1 MRAFKTVRRIEPDW
15 HYTEPR
21 PYRADAWAEAAGADD
36 APALDV
42 RPADS
47 PDAMSRDADAVLD
60 LIDAVIAA
68 DALASREADDAIAIA
83 DAPAAGGPIP
93 ARDLMHSL
101 YEQYC
106 GALENPQA
114 SPSAGWA
121 AQMTAAHRPLP
132 DLRADAREGV
142 DATDSIAGLL
152 SGARVL
158 DDAFGPLTPGD
169 GPDPAA
175 TEPVPEILRLFAP
188 AEYHATAARRQGG
201 LPPAL
206 TRQEHQTLA
215 IDSPLPASAPAP
227 ACNAR

>member
-1 MRAFKTVRRIEPDW
+1 M
-15 HYTEPR
+15 
-21 PYRADAWAEAAGADD
+21 
-36 APALDV
+36 

-47 PDAMSRDADAVLD
+47 PDAMPRDADAVLD

-68 DALASREADDAIAIA
+68 DALASRQADDAIA
-83 DAPAAGGPIP
+83 DAAAAGGSIP

-114 SPSAGWA
+114 SLSAGWA

-142 DATDSIAGLL
+142 DTTDSIAGLL

-227 ACNAR
+227 ACDAR

>member
-1 MRAFKTVRRIEPDW
+1 M
-15 HYTEPR
+15 
-21 PYRADAWAEAAGADD
+21 
-36 APALDV
+36 

-47 PDAMSRDADAVLD
+47 PDAMPRDADAVLD

-68 DALASREADDAIAIA
+68 DALASRQADDANA
-83 DAPAAGGPIP
+83 DAPAAGGPVP

-114 SPSAGWA
+114 SLSAGWA

-132 DLRADAREGV
+132 DLRAD
-142 DATDSIAGLL
+142 
-152 SGARVL
+152 ARVL

-227 ACNAR
+227 ACGA

>member
-1 MRAFKTVRRIEPDW
+1 MRAFKTARRIEPDW

-21 PYRADAWAEAAGADD
+21 PHRADAWAEAGGDDD
-36 APALDV
+36 APTPDMRLAG
-42 RPADS
+42 S
-47 PDAMSRDADAVLD
+47 PDAMLRDADAVLD

-68 DALASREADDAIAIA
+68 DALASRQADDAIADATAA
-83 DAPAAGGPIP
+83 DSPMP
-93 ARDLMHSL
+93 ARDLIHSL

-114 SPSAGWA
+114 SLSAGWA

-132 DLRADAREGV
+132 DLRGDAREGV

-227 ACNAR
+227 ACDAR

>member
-1 MRAFKTVRRIEPDW
+1 MDVPL
-15 HYTEPR
+15 
-21 PYRADAWAEAAGADD
+21 AG
-36 APALDV
+36 
-42 RPADS
+42 S
-47 PDAMSRDADAVLD
+47 PDAMPRDADAVLD
-60 LIDAVIAA
+60 LIGAVIAA
-68 DALASREADDAIAIA
+68 DALASRQADDAST
-83 DAPAAGGPIP
+83 DSTP

-114 SPSAGWA
+114 SLSAGWA
-121 AQMTAAHRPLP
+121 AQMTTARRPLP
-132 DLRADAREGV
+132 DLGGDAREGV

-169 GPDPAA
+169 GPDPAV

-188 AEYHATAARRQGG
+188 AEFHAGAARRAAS

-215 IDSPLPASAPAP
+215 IDSPLPAAVPAP
-227 ACNAR
+227 ACDAQ

>member
-21 PYRADAWAEAAGADD
+21 PYRADAWAEAAGAGE
-36 APALDV
+36 APA
-42 RPADS
+42 
-47 PDAMSRDADAVLD
+47 PDAMPRDADAVLD

-68 DALASREADDAIAIA
+68 DALASRQADDAIA

-114 SPSAGWA
+114 SLSAGWA

-215 IDSPLPASAPAP
+215 IDSPLPACPPAP
-227 ACNAR
+227 ACGA

>member
-1 MRAFKTVRRIEPDW
+1 MEPDW

-21 PYRADAWAEAAGADD
+21 PYRADAWAESAGDGDGD

-42 RPADS
+42 RPDDS
-47 PDAMSRDADAVLD
+47 PDAMPRDADAVLD

-68 DALASREADDAIAIA
+68 DALASRQADDDAIA
-83 DAPAAGGPIP
+83 DATAAGGPLP

-114 SPSAGWA
+114 SLSAGWA

-215 IDSPLPASAPAP
+215 IDSPLPACPPAP
-227 ACNAR
+227 ACGA

>member
-21 PYRADAWAEAAGADD
+21 PYRADAWAEAAADDD

-47 PDAMSRDADAVLD
+47 PDAMPRDADAVLD

-68 DALASREADDAIAIA
+68 DALASRQADDAIA

-114 SPSAGWA
+114 SLSAGWA

-215 IDSPLPASAPAP
+215 IDSPLPACPPAP
-227 ACNAR
+227 ACGA

>member
-1 MRAFKTVRRIEPDW
+1 MRVFKTARRIEPDW

-21 PYRADAWAEAAGADD
+21 PHRADSGSEAAGDDD
-36 APALDV
+36 ALAQDMPPAG
-42 RPADS
+42 S
-47 PDAMSRDADAVLD
+47 PDAMLRDADAVLD
-60 LIDAVIAA
+60 LIGAVIA
-68 DALASREADDAIAIA
+68 SRQADDAIA
-83 DAPAAGGPIP
+83 DATTTGGPMP
-93 ARDLMHSL
+93 ARDLIHLL

-114 SPSAGWA
+114 SLASGWA
-121 AQMTAAHRPLP
+121 AQMTTAHRPLP
-132 DLRADAREGV
+132 DLRGDAREGV
-142 DATDSIAGLL
+142 DAADSIAGLL
-152 SGARVL
+152 AGARVL

-188 AEYHATAARRQGG
+188 AEFHAAAARRAGS

-227 ACNAR
+227 AGDA

>member
-21 PYRADAWAEAAGADD
+21 PYRAAAWAEAAGDADD
-36 APALDV
+36 APA
-42 RPADS
+42 
-47 PDAMSRDADAVLD
+47 PDAMPRDADAVLD

-68 DALASREADDAIAIA
+68 DALASRQADDAIA
-83 DAPAAGGPIP
+83 DAAAAGGPMP

-114 SPSAGWA
+114 SLSAGWA

-227 ACNAR
+227 ACDAR

>member
-21 PYRADAWAEAAGADD
+21 PYRADAWAEAAGDDD
-36 APALDV
+36 APA
-42 RPADS
+42 
-47 PDAMSRDADAVLD
+47 PDAMPRDADAVLD
-60 LIDAVIAA
+60 LIDAVITA
-68 DALASREADDAIAIA
+68 DALASRQADDAIA
-83 DAPAAGGPIP
+83 DATVAGSPMP

-114 SPSAGWA
+114 SLSTGWA
-121 AQMTAAHRPLP
+121 AQMTAAQRPLP

-142 DATDSIAGLL
+142 DAADSIAGLL

-169 GPDPAA
+169 WPDPAA

-227 ACNAR
+227 ACDAR

>member
-21 PYRADAWAEAAGADD
+21 PYRVGAWAEAVGDED
-36 APALDV
+36 APV
-42 RPADS
+42 
-47 PDAMSRDADAVLD
+47 PDAMPRDADAVLD
-60 LIDAVIAA
+60 LIDAVITA
-68 DALASREADDAIAIA
+68 DALASRQADDAIA
-83 DAPAAGGPIP
+83 DAPAAGGPMP

-114 SPSAGWA
+114 SLSAGWA

-132 DLRADAREGV
+132 EQRADAREGV

-188 AEYHATAARRQGG
+188 AEYHATAARRHGG

-227 ACNAR
+227 ARDAR